1 MERIPAEYTRW
12 VLNLSAGATGT
23 IETDPYCL
31 ANLKDYRSLMPL
43 AQEARKPMFFLRPAD
58 GAFGGHQ
65 KVVQACYADFDRL
78 ARRIM
83 QACGVTVP

>member
-1 MERIPAEYTRW
+1 
-12 VLNLSAGATGT
+12 
-23 IETDPYCL
+23 
-31 ANLKDYRSLMPL
+31 
-43 AQEARKPMFFLRPAD
+43 MFFLRPAD